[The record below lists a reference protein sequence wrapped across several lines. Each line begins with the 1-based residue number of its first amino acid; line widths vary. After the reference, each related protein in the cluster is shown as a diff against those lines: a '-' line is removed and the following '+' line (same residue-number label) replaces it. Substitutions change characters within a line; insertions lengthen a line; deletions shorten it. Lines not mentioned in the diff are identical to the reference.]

1 MYPYD
6 AGIRVGV
13 EQGSQTAA
21 VKAFEYPALRRAGV
35 LDVLQHHAVQGV
47 LRVMVLGEVLN
58 CDRDAPP
65 GAGVHRAK
73 VEGPGAFTLGQPV
86 AEQIVVGVAD
96 NPRRNSLENVTPVRV
111 GPGPARVVGV
121 GRTGWRRGVHDL
133 PEPQRAGILVLGEQG
148 VQQRCPRTWL
158 TGGEQRRDDPFCGK
172 GQAGTVGDEAQPAG
186 QQSRDRVRG
195 RLHAGVVEA
204 GAVEPVDDQRH
215 ARGHGVVTEVGQSGL
230 ALRCGDHDVGVEGVH
245 RVLPVSV
252 SSASSTSRTLL
263 GDAAA

>member
-148 VQQRCPRTWL
+148 MQQRRPRTRL
-158 TGGEQRRDDPFCGK
+158 TGGEQRRDDPFRGNREP
-172 GQAGTVGDEAQPAG
+172 GTVGDEAQPAD
-186 QQSRDRVRG
+186 QQSGDRVRG

-204 GAVEPVDDQRH
+204 GAVESVDDQRH
-215 ARGHGVVTEVGQSGL
+215 AGGHGVITEVTESGL
-230 ALRCGDHDVGVEGVH
+230 VLCGGDEDVGVEDGH